1 MGTWPEEVSKRLIKE
16 LLQGKEM
23 ATQLQILLHKPAGE
37 DGSSSSTSSESSA
50 KELAVKITTTFTEGL
65 SVLMSGAAVHE
76 VSGQINNVPE
86 SSHVDHS
93 HCNDRSSEDS
103 GESSGKR
110 SPPAFKDGRGCYKR
124 R

>member
-1 MGTWPEEVSKRLIKE
+1 MGTWLEEVSKRLIKE
-16 LLQGKEM
+16 QLQGKEM

-37 DGSSSSTSSESSA
+37 DGSSSTSSESLA
-50 KELAVKITTTFTEGL
+50 KELAVKIVTTFTESL
-65 SVLMSGAAVHE
+65 SLLMSGGADHE
-76 VSGQINNVPE
+76 VSGRINNVPE

-103 GESSGKR
+103 GESSRKR
-110 SPPAFKDGRGCYKR
+110 SPPAFKEGRGCYKR